1 MNYITIMGSNF
12 STVLENNKVYFDA
25 YEAEITTATSTTLTV
40 RRPNIAG
47 ESTVKVVNLQGFNYA
62 TFGPY
67 MVNAAY
73 ESYGDYDGANGF
85 TSMTVDRNENV
96 YSFHINPRSVYK
108 VTPDGEKT
116 VIGETEKSITDAL
129 VAADGNLVLLFKNAE
144 IHKMDVNTGVESPWV
159 DVGEKV
165 AFGDFD
171 SNGNLYSGG
180 IKTDLVITKTDET
193 STTLGVYGSDRINA
207 VRVFNGYV
215 YLLVDLNKSD
225 EQHPDLAIWRHQI
238 LDANGSLGAQELI
251 LNWEET
257 GVFAESDPLD
267 FTFAQD
273 GTMYVATNNTY
284 PILVVNTDNTQ
295 DILYKDILPEQALTI
310 VWGAAN
316 DLYMVQDGAEIL
328 LRIFMGKPG
337 APVFGG

>member
-1 MNYITIMGSNF
+1 M
-12 STVLENNKVYFDA
+12 
-25 YEAEITTATSTTLTV
+25 
-40 RRPNIAG
+40 
-47 ESTVKVVNLQGFNYA
+47 
-62 TFGPY
+62 
-67 MVNAAY
+67 
-73 ESYGDYDGANGF
+73 
-85 TSMTVDRNENV
+85 RNCRLCV
-96 YSFHINPRSVYK
+96 
-108 VTPDGEKT
+108 
-116 VIGETEKSITDAL
+116 
-129 VAADGNLVLLFKNAE
+129 
-144 IHKMDVNTGVESPWV
+144 
-159 DVGEKV
+159 
-165 AFGDFD
+165 
-171 SNGNLYSGG
+171 
-180 IKTDLVITKTDET
+180 VITKTDET